1 MAVYSDGLA
10 KLRENLEWFL
20 QSGVDTSIIGKTKEP
35 ISIEKPRGIVSRPEK
50 IYVPEDDDVDENTIQ
65 KELKERAL
73 DNWGKIFSESQAD
86 AISSANTKKDEKPE
100 VVIVDETMD
109 SSQVSNKDVPTNKM
123 GLGVDVTEIEEAT
136 ALSGLSPTY
145 LVGDRQKYIP
155 PKKENRIK
163 TVPDKNHE
171 TKISFEELE
180 AQYSGSNKPPKEE
193 LDKTVEELKNL
204 DTKVSKSLVP
214 PNRIFIPSTLKGD
227 KFSVEWNSGLQKM
240 ITGGEA
246 DNYDTISNL
255 AKTKPPKKIT
265 SLTVGELKQWME
277 QETDNTAS
285 GLYQINKV
293 NLEYLLDKKVIS
305 EGQIFDKDTQDKA
318 YESLLEKRHFQNFKT
333 AIRDPN
339 LNTAQKTEAAMEMQ
353 LRLAQE
359 WASIPIPY
367 DLPNRKVVGKPPN
380 ETYHPNGLKAGMSYY
395 ESKTNAVPNKNK
407 KLDFL
412 KYLLSFADEE
422 E

>member
-1 MAVYSDGLA
+1 MTIYSDGLS
-10 KLRENLEWFL
+10 KLRENLQWFL

-35 ISIEKPRGIVSRPEK
+35 VSIEKPSGIVARPEK
-50 IYVPEDDDVDENTIQ
+50 IYVPEDNDVDENTIGQ
-65 KELKERAL
+65 QLKERAL
-73 DNWGKIFSESQAD
+73 DNWGKIFAESQAA
-86 AISSANTKKDEKPE
+86 AISSASTKKEPE

-109 SSQVSNKDVPTNKM
+109 NSKVSNKNVPTNKM

-155 PKKENRIK
+155 PKKESLIK

-180 AQYSGSNKPPKEE
+180 AQYSGANKPPKEE

-214 PNRIFIPSTLKGD
+214 PRRDIKPSTLKGYTQAD
-227 KFSVEWNSGLQKM
+227 WNSGLQKM

-293 NLEYLLDKKVIS
+293 NLEYLLDKKEIS
-305 EGQIFDKDTQDKA
+305 EGQIFDQETQDKA

-333 AIRDPN
+333 AMSNPT

-353 LRLAQE
+353 LRLSQE

-380 ETYHPNGLKAGMSYY
+380 ETHHPDGLKAGMSYY